1 MKLLKYQG
9 ASIYG
14 LMPNERVVL
23 EELEDVEWVVTAQG
37 HLDSDEIPPELEGVA
52 ADDGSFPEGT
62 ANFLISVGSVSY
74 THLDVYKRQPLSRS
88 STACGGVVDGN
99 CITADGIKAQ
109 LRTCSRKA
117 SSKSFGQPDRS
128 ISAKSEQ

>member
-9 ASIYG
+9 ARIYG

-62 ANFLISVGSVSY
+62 ANFLISVGF
-74 THLDVYKRQPLSRS
+74 
-88 STACGGVVDGN
+88 
-99 CITADGIKAQ
+99 AQ
-109 LRTCSRKA
+109 LA
-117 SSKSFGQPDRS
+117 PPG
-128 ISAKSEQ
+128 E